1 MTSISTASP
10 WICCQLGAREHYA
23 IPRALHQSGNLAL
36 FLTDAWVKP
45 QSPLHSIHHP
55 ILKSLQERFHPDL
68 VHAPVQAFTT
78 SLIQFELIHRYRKTN
93 DWDRIIAR
101 NRWFQSHAVRQLQKQ
116 LQKAASRITNSD
128 PRPVLF
134 TYSYAALDLLRYAKS
149 RGWYTILGQIDPGI
163 VEEKI
168 VLEEHRKHPDL
179 APAWQPAPPEYWT
192 SWQEECRLADRIV
205 VNSSWSSQALQQV
218 GVPAEKIQTVPLAY
232 SPPAASSTFQ
242 RVYPQRFSWGRPL
255 RVLFLGQIILRKGIA
270 ALLDAAALLQDQP
283 IEFWLVGSIGVEQS
297 QFNLPNIRWIG
308 PVPRSETATY
318 YQQADV
324 FLFPTLSDG
333 FGLTQLEAQAWKLPL
348 IVSRFCGE
356 VVKDGINGT
365 VLPEVN
371 GKAIADVIQ
380 HFLQHPEHLI
390 FLFRQLHQADEYS
403 LSLLVQKLCTGS
415 V

>member
-1 MTSISTASP
+1 MTSLSTASP

-36 FLTDAWVKP
+36 LLTDAWVKP
-45 QSPLHSIHHP
+45 HSLIHAIHHP
-55 ILKSLQERFHPDL
+55 FLKSLQERFHPDL
-68 VHAPVQAFTT
+68 VHAPVQSFTP
-78 SLIQFELIHRYRKTN
+78 SLSQFELIHRYRKTN
-93 DWDRIIAR
+93 DWDRMIAR
-101 NRWFQSHAVRQLQKQ
+101 NRWFQARALRE
-116 LQKAASRITNSD
+116 LQKAAPRIVQSGTC
-128 PRPVLF
+128 PVLF

-149 RGWYTILGQIDPGI
+149 LGWYTILGQIDPGMM
-163 VEEKI
+163 EEKI

-179 APAWQPAPPEYWT
+179 APAWQPVPSDYWS

-218 GVPAEKIQTVPLAY
+218 GVPADKIQIVPLAY
-232 SPPAASSTFQ
+232 SPPQGSESFQ
-242 RVYPQRFSWGRPL
+242 RVYPEQFSRERPL

-270 ALLDAAALLQDQP
+270 ALLEAAELLQDQP
-283 IEFWLVGSIGVEQS
+283 IEFWLVGSIGVERS
-297 QFNLPNIRWIG
+297 RFNLPNIRLIG
-308 PVPRSETATY
+308 PVPRSETAQY

-356 VVKDGINGT
+356 VVKDGVNGI

-371 GKAIADVIQ
+371 GKAVADVIQ
-380 HFLQHPEHLI
+380 YFLQHPEHLI
-390 FLFRQLHQADEYS
+390 FLSKKPYQADAYS
-403 LSLLVQKLCTGS
+403 LPFLGQKLCTGS